1 MGKIE
6 FLVDEVDKRAD
17 QFISERVD
25 EISRSRAA
33 QMIRNGNVK
42 VDGLNVKPSFRLKV
56 DQEIVITPSP
66 VEESKIIPQ
75 DIPVEIVFED
85 NDVIVVDKPSGMPV
99 HVGPGHPDGTLVN
112 ALLSLCPDL
121 KSIGNIIRPGI
132 IHRLDLDT
140 SGIMVVAKSE
150 LALKV
155 ISSQFKQREVKKTYT
170 ALVKGPVDVPEAI
183 IEAQIG
189 RDPDN
194 RKKMSVVN
202 SGRESVTRY
211 RVETRFKLFDLLEVT
226 PLSGRTHQIRV
237 HLSSIGNPIVGD
249 DLYGGKTTGMLR
261 PFLHASSLTFKHPV
275 SDEIM
280 QFSCEI
286 HDDLKIFLEQLR

>member
-140 SGIMVVAKSE
+140 SGIMVVAKTGRACLMTFGPAGYIRPHS
-150 LALKV
+150 
-155 ISSQFKQREVKKTYT
+155 REICCMVVSLWGAKSRVGFRDDRERPIHRG
-170 ALVKGPVDVPEAI
+170 LS
-183 IEAQIG
+183 AQ
-189 RDPDN
+189 
-194 RKKMSVVN
+194 
-202 SGRESVTRY
+202 
-211 RVETRFKLFDLLEVT
+211 ET
-226 PLSGRTHQIRV
+226 
-237 HLSSIGNPIVGD
+237 
-249 DLYGGKTTGMLR
+249 
-261 PFLHASSLTFKHPV
+261 
-275 SDEIM
+275 
-280 QFSCEI
+280 
-286 HDDLKIFLEQLR
+286 